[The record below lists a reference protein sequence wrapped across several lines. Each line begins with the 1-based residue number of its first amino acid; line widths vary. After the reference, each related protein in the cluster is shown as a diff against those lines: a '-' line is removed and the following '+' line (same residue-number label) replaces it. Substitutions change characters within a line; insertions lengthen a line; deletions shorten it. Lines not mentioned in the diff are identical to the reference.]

1 MGRVCYRY
9 VFALAIIM
17 IMLVSN
23 YLTIDPLTKI
33 VFQRYNVGKVNMV
46 STCQGEYLSDSMVYN
61 QQYRY
66 FDKAL
71 DKALTDVV
79 KENNIMFYPVMG
91 DRTWFFMG
99 SYCKTDELTMQY
111 FDKEHK
117 CHTLYQNSNSSSF
130 SLCNITSADVA
141 VELLNGQ
148 AGYYFYIPCAGEKI
162 AEDLRKQTRILEEQ
176 DFTYRGW
183 TVTRI
188 KFQEK

>member
-1 MGRVCYRY
+1 
-9 VFALAIIM
+9 
-17 IMLVSN
+17 
-23 YLTIDPLTKI
+23 
-33 VFQRYNVGKVNMV
+33 
-46 STCQGEYLSDSMVYN
+46 MVYN

-79 KENNIMFYPVMG
+79 KENSIMFYPVMG

-99 SYCKTDELTMQY
+99 SYCKTDELTKQY
-111 FDKEHK
+111 WDKEHK
-117 CHTLYQNSNSSSF
+117 RHTLYENNNSSSF
-130 SLCNITSADVA
+130 LLCNITSSNVA

-162 AEDLRKQTRILEEQ
+162 AEDLRKQTRILEDQ
-176 DFTYRGW
+176 NFTYGGW

-188 KFQEK
+188 KFEEK